1 MKYLG
6 TNLTKDMQYPYI
18 EDSKILLRE
27 IREDLNKWRYI
38 LCLWIRWFSIASR
51 STPPNWYNNS
61 TQSLPKAPQ
70 AFL

>member
-38 LCLWIRWFSIASR
+38 LCLWIR
-51 STPPNWYNNS
+51 
-61 TQSLPKAPQ
+61 
-70 AFL
+70 